1 MRRVWRAKGKTM
13 FNIVAIG
20 TIGRIEVKA
29 LSTGIMIAEGSI
41 ASNRQVKGEKQT
53 DWLNF
58 KAFGKTAETLGNYVK
73 VGDQAIFAGSLQ
85 TESWEKDGQK
95 QSKTIMVVERF
106 EFGKNKRET
115 EQATDSPKFSQ
126 GFAKKEQPAVPFQA
140 GAFDDSDL
148 PF

>member
-1 MRRVWRAKGKTM
+1 M
-13 FNIVAIG
+13 FSITAIG

-29 LSTGIMIAEGSI
+29 LSTGTMIAEGSI

-73 VGDQAIFAGSLQ
+73 VGDQAIFSGSIQ

-95 QSKTIMVVERF
+95 QSKTVMIVERF
-106 EFGKNKRET
+106 EFGKNKREG

-126 GFAKKEQPAVPFQA
+126 GFAQKETAPQTSAFGNIDLDDCPF
-140 GAFDDSDL
+140 
-148 PF
+148 

>member
-1 MRRVWRAKGKTM
+1 M
-13 FNIVAIG
+13 FNITAIG
-20 TIGRIEVKA
+20 NIGKIEIKSLQNGTIV
-29 LSTGIMIAEGSI
+29 AERSI

-58 KAFGKTAETLGNYVK
+58 KAFGKTAETLGNFVK
-73 VGDQAIFAGSLQ
+73 VGDQAIFAGSIQ

-95 QSKTIMVVERF
+95 QSKTVMIIERF
-106 EFGKNKRET
+106 EFGKNKRETET

-126 GFAKKEQPAVPFQA
+126 GFAQKESTFQQHQP
-140 GAFDDSDL
+140 GAFDDV

>member
-1 MRRVWRAKGKTM
+1 M
-13 FNIVAIG
+13 FSITAIG
-20 TIGRIEVKA
+20 TIGRIEVKS
-29 LSTGIMIAEGSI
+29 LQNGMTIAEGSI

-85 TESWEKDGQK
+85 TESWANKEGEK
-95 QSKTIMVVERF
+95 QSKTVMIVERF
-106 EFGKNKRET
+106 EFGKNKREG

-126 GFAKKEQPAVPFQA
+126 GFTQKESAPQTSAFGNVDLDDCPF
-140 GAFDDSDL
+140 
-148 PF
+148 

>member
-1 MRRVWRAKGKTM
+1 M

-20 TIGRIEVKA
+20 TIGKIEVKS
-29 LSTGIMIAEGSI
+29 LQSGMTIAEGSI
-41 ASNRQVKGEKQT
+41 ASNRQVKGEKFT

-58 KAFGKTAETLGNYVK
+58 KAFGKTAEVVGDFVK
-73 VGDQAIFAGSLQ
+73 KGDQAIFSGSLQ

-95 QSKTIMVVERF
+95 QSKTVMIIERF

-115 EQATDSPKFSQ
+115 EQATSSPQFSQ
-126 GFAKKEQPAVPFQA
+126 GFTQKEQKSAWSPNAVDMNQPFQA
-140 GAFDDSDL
+140 GAFDDTEV

>member
-1 MRRVWRAKGKTM
+1 M
-13 FNIVAIG
+13 FSITAIG
-20 TIGRIEVKA
+20 TIGRIEVKS
-29 LSTGIMIAEGSI
+29 LPNGMTIAEGSI

-58 KAFGKTAETLGNYVK
+58 KAFGKTAETLGNYIHK
-73 VGDQAIFAGSLQ
+73 GDQAIFSGSLQ

-106 EFGKNKRET
+106 EFGKNKKDG

-126 GFAKKEQPAVPFQA
+126 GFNKKGAALEAPQPFQA
-140 GAFDDSDL
+140 GAFNDL
-148 PF
+148 DLSQIPF